1 MQTLLSKIARYYL
14 ACIGHEEFN
23 VSVFAKSDY
32 GLDYVE
38 LPNWETAQGADVAEI
53 PQAQELIRK
62 LGKQPGKS
70 LYVGYPVTLKFV
82 QAKSGWAGYFVE
94 PFFLFPLEKPA
105 DGAELTVDTASPVIN
120 LETFKRLSNATN
132 ESLMDELIQ
141 LESELGLI
149 GGEYMS
155 EFHEVA
161 HRLEEIRP
169 QWPWTESID
178 IANLTTHP
186 PLAQAEKEGFY
197 NRAVLVVGDRPQY
210 TRGLEAELTSLAK
223 LSSSDYAHTA
233 LGQWL
238 AGETPAENET
248 EQPPSLMEVLPL
260 NSEQRTAIQ
269 KSLRENLTV
278 ITGPPGTGKSQ
289 VVTDMLIN
297 AAWRGK
303 KILFASKNNKAV
315 DVVEIRINEL
325 GPRPI
330 LLRVGSNAYRRKLAE
345 YLLSLLSTTA
355 TENDQHEF
363 DESWEI
369 QGCLEEDAR
378 ACERQ
383 LADTISLRNRVDALE
398 REAESARTHLPEKTL
413 DFIKS
418 EDLTPIQKSAK
429 GFSLTLRLATKSK
442 QGFWVKLLWHWLK
455 RKRFEML
462 RNEGASFASAASML
476 GLNLPDDQVDDSN
489 ILEWLR
495 FGENLESQMQNVE
508 IFNEYISTL
517 RKLQE
522 SRALEVIAHE
532 QVDITVKLA
541 SNAESLWQNWLRL
554 QPSKLS
560 HSDRLLLSQYRAL
573 LEMIIDAA
581 PSEKLAPDVFRRY
594 TRLIPTISHLLPCW
608 AVTSLS
614 ARRTVPFEAGFF
626 DIVVFD
632 EAGQCDIASA
642 LPLLYRAKR
651 AVVIG
656 DTKQLRHISKL
667 KRGQNMHLLE
677 KHDLADE
684 HMNWG
689 YSHNSLFDLAIGIV
703 EGRNI
708 VKLRDHHRSHADI
721 IGFSNQFFY
730 ESALRVATRYDSLVG
745 LDSNQ
750 LGVRWE
756 SASGKVSRPS
766 TGGAENKAEAIKVV
780 QVLKRLVVEQAYP
793 GSIGVVSPFRAQ
805 ANLISK
811 LVNEHGELERKLI
824 PADFLSDTV
833 HKFQGDERDIMIFSP
848 VISAEMP
855 RGALG
860 FLKNN
865 GNLFNVA
872 ITRARAMLII
882 VGDMHA
888 AMQSDVEHYRDFA
901 KYVQSLNGKQQI
913 RRERGVN
920 DAGPTY
926 PTVANPELV
935 SEWEKILYCALYQAG
950 VRSVPQFPEEKY
962 LLDLAVFDGGR
973 KLNVEV
979 DGERYHRDWTGE
991 LCRRDQMR
999 NYRMFELGWDV
1010 LRFWVY
1016 EVRDDL
1022 DGCVE
1027 RVAQW
1032 INAGNSSA

>member
-1 MQTLLSKIARYYL
+1 MKTLLSRIVRYYL

-32 GLDYVE
+32 ELDYSE
-38 LPNWETAQGADVAEI
+38 MPNWETAQGADVSET
-53 PQAQELIRK
+53 PQAQELIQR
-62 LGKQPGKS
+62 LGRQRGKS

-82 QAKSGWAGYFVE
+82 QARSGWMGYFVE

-105 DGAELTVDTASPVIN
+105 DGTELTIDTTSPVVN

-132 ESLMDELIQ
+132 EGLMDELIQ
-141 LESELGLI
+141 LENELGLI
-149 GGEYMS
+149 GS
-155 EFHEVA
+155 ENVSKFYEVVQ
-161 HRLEEIRP
+161 RLEEIRP
-169 QWPWTESID
+169 QWPWTESLD
-178 IANLTTHP
+178 LANLTTNP

-197 NRAVLVVGDRPQY
+197 NRAVLVVGDRPPY

-223 LSSSDYAHTA
+223 LPLSDHAHTA

-238 AGETPAENET
+238 TGETPAENET

-297 AAWRGK
+297 AAWQGK

-315 DVVEIRINEL
+315 DVVEVRINEL

-355 TENDQHEF
+355 TESDQHEF

-369 QGCLEEDAR
+369 QEHLEKDAR
-378 ACERQ
+378 ACEKQ
-383 LADTISLRNRVDALE
+383 LADTIDLRNRVDVLE
-398 REAESARTHLPEKTL
+398 REAESARARLPEETL
-413 DFIKS
+413 DFIKI
-418 EDLTPIQKSAK
+418 EDLAPIRKLAK
-429 GFSLTLRLATKSK
+429 NFSIAIRSATKSE
-442 QGFWVKLLWHWLK
+442 QGFWAKLLWFWLK
-455 RKRFEML
+455 KERFEML
-462 RNEGASFASAASML
+462 RHESKAFASAASML
-476 GLNLPDDQVDDSN
+476 GLKLPDDYVDNGN
-489 ILEWLR
+489 ILEWFRL
-495 FGENLESQMQNVE
+495 GKNLELQMQNVE
-508 IFNEYISTL
+508 IFNEYFAAL
-517 RKLQE
+517 RKLQA
-522 SRALEVIAHE
+522 SRSPEAIARE
-532 QVDITVKLA
+532 QAEIAAKQA
-541 SNAESLWQNWLRL
+541 SNAESLWRGWLRL

-560 HSDRLLLSQYRAL
+560 HSDRLALSQYRAL
-573 LEMIIDAA
+573 LEMVIDTA
-581 PSEKLAPDVFRRY
+581 PNTRLASDIFRRY
-594 TRLIPTISHLLPCW
+594 TRLIPGVSHLLPCW

-614 ARRTVPFEAGFF
+614 ARGMVPFEAGFF

-632 EAGQCDIASA
+632 EASQCDIASA
-642 LPLLYRAKR
+642 LPLLYRAKQ

-656 DTKQLRHISKL
+656 DPKQLRHISRMN
-667 KRGQNMHLLE
+667 RGQDMHLLK
-677 KHDLADE
+677 KHDLADA
-684 HMNWG
+684 HLNWS
-689 YSHNSLFDLAIGIV
+689 YSRSSLFDLATAMV
-703 EGRNI
+703 ESRNI
-708 VKLRDHHRSHADI
+708 VTLRDHHRSHADI
-721 IGFSNQFFY
+721 ISFSNQFFY
-730 ESALRVATRYDSLVG
+730 ENRLRVATRYDRLRKTDAG
-745 LDSNQ
+745 Q

-756 SASGKVSRPS
+756 SVSGKISRPS
-766 TGGAENKAEAIKVV
+766 TGGAENKEEAKKVV
-780 QVLKRLVVEQAYP
+780 QVLKRLVIEQEYP

-805 ANLISK
+805 ANLITK
-811 LVNEHGELERKLI
+811 LVNEYGELERKLI

-848 VISAEMP
+848 VLSAEMP

-882 VGDMHA
+882 VGDMQA

-901 KYVQSLNGKQQI
+901 KYVQSLDGKQQI
-913 RRERGVN
+913 RREQGGK
-920 DAGPTY
+920 DAGPNY

-935 SEWEKILYCALYQAG
+935 SEWEKILYCALYRAG
-950 VRSVPQFPEEKY
+950 IRSVPQFPEEKY
-962 LLDLAVFDGGR
+962 LLDLAVFDGDR

-991 LCRRDQMR
+991 LCQRDQMR
-999 NYRMFELGWDV
+999 NHRMVELGWDV

-1022 DGCVE
+1022 NGCVE
-1027 RVAQW
+1027 RVARW
-1032 INAGNSSA
+1032 VNAGAPSA

>member
-1 MQTLLSKIARYYL
+1 MQSLLSKIVRYYL

-32 GLDYVE
+32 GLDYAE
-38 LPNWETAQGADVAEI
+38 IPNWETAQSADVSEI

-62 LGKQPGKS
+62 LGKQHGKS

-82 QAKSGWAGYFVE
+82 QARSGWTGYFVE
-94 PFFLFPLEKPA
+94 PFFLFPLEKQA

-141 LESELGLI
+141 LENELGLI
-149 GGEYMS
+149 GGEDMP
-155 EFHEVA
+155 EFYEVA

-169 QWPWTESID
+169 QWLWTESID
-178 IANLTTHP
+178 LANLTTNP

-223 LSSSDYAHTA
+223 LPLSDYAHTA
-233 LGQWL
+233 LGRWL
-238 AGETPAENET
+238 TGETPEENET
-248 EQPPSLMEVLPL
+248 EQPSVLMEVLPL

-289 VVTDMLIN
+289 VVTNMLIN
-297 AAWRGK
+297 AAWQNK

-355 TENDQHEF
+355 TDDDQHEF

-369 QGCLEEDAR
+369 QERLEKDAR
-378 ACERQ
+378 ACEKR
-383 LADTISLRNRVDALE
+383 LVDTIDLRNRVDALE
-398 REAESARTHLPEKTL
+398 REAESARTHLSEKTL

-418 EDLTPIQKSAK
+418 EDLSPIRKSAK
-429 GFSLTLRLATKSK
+429 NFSIAIRSATKTE
-442 QGFWVKLLWHWLK
+442 QGFWAKLLWFWLK
-455 RKRFEML
+455 KERFEML
-462 RNEGASFASAASML
+462 RHESKTFASTASML
-476 GLNLPDDQVDDSN
+476 GLKLPDDHVDDGN
-489 ILEWLR
+489 ILEWRR
-495 FGENLESQMQNVE
+495 FGENLELQMKNIE
-508 IFNEYISTL
+508 IFSEYIATL
-517 RKLQE
+517 RKLQA
-522 SRALEVIAHE
+522 SRSLEAIARE
-532 QVDITVKLA
+532 QAGIAAKLA
-541 SNAESLWQNWLRL
+541 NNAESLWRCWLRL

-560 HSDRLLLSQYRAL
+560 HSDRLALSQYRAL
-573 LEMIIDAA
+573 LEMVIDTD
-581 PSEKLAPDVFRRY
+581 PNTKLASDVFRRY
-594 TRLIPTISHLLPCW
+594 TRLIPEVSHLLPCW

-614 ARRTVPFEAGFF
+614 ARGMVPFEAGFF

-632 EAGQCDIASA
+632 EASQCDIASA

-667 KRGQNMHLLE
+667 KRGQDMRLLE
-677 KHDLADE
+677 KHDLADG
-684 HMNWG
+684 HLNWS
-689 YSHNSLFDLAIGIV
+689 YPHNSLFELATAMV
-703 EGRNI
+703 ESRNI
-708 VKLRDHHRSHADI
+708 VTLRDHHRSHADI

-730 ESALRVATRYDSLVG
+730 EGRLRVATRYDKLRR
-745 LDSNQ
+745 LDANQ

-756 SASGKVSRPS
+756 SVSGKISRPS
-766 TGGAENKAEAIKVV
+766 TGGAENKEEAKKVV
-780 QVLKRLVVEQAYP
+780 RVIKRLVIEQEYP

-811 LVNEHGELERKLI
+811 LVNEYGELERKLI

-860 FLKNN
+860 FLQNN

-882 VGDMHA
+882 VGDMQA
-888 AMQSDVEHYRDFA
+888 AMQSEVEYYRDFA
-901 KYVQSLNGKQQI
+901 KYVQSLGSKQQT
-913 RRERGVN
+913 RREQGVN
-920 DAGPTY
+920 DAGPNY

-950 VRSVPQFPEEKY
+950 IRSVPQFPEEKY
-962 LLDLAVFDGGR
+962 LLDLAVFDGDR

-991 LCRRDQMR
+991 LCLRDQMR
-999 NYRMFELGWDV
+999 NHRMFELGWDV

-1032 INAGNSSA
+1032 INAGNSSG